1 MSGNQRQLQ
10 HNLNINMYSL
20 EELLGL
26 FDLTYDLDL
35 EGVKRAKKK
44 VLMLHPDKSRL
55 SSDYFIFYKRA
66 FEVIVQFYEEKTRQ
80 NRTVPTE
87 EVKYSPMNTSQQ
99 KSKQVNDVINNMKK
113 SEFQNKFNEMFEQNM
128 KTAPDPKRNEWFKKE
143 DPIFDINEKVST
155 QNMGQV
161 FDTIKQR
168 SMGMVQYKGVQSLNS
183 GSGTNIYDDED
194 DNSYVVCDPF
204 SKLKYD
210 DLRKVHKD
218 QTVLAVSE
226 KDFQKVPQ
234 YSSVD
239 HFMRERGNQNL
250 TPLEKT
256 QAEKMMEMQQKEHD
270 KMIMKKQYNANLK
283 TMEYEEKNKQVLSNF
298 LRIT

>member
-1 MSGNQRQLQ
+1 
-10 HNLNINMYSL
+10 
-20 EELLGL
+20 
-26 FDLTYDLDL
+26 
-35 EGVKRAKKK
+35 
-44 VLMLHPDKSRL
+44 MLHPDKSRL

-66 FEVIVQFYEEKTRQ
+66 FEVIVHFYEEKTRQ

-87 EVKYSPMNTSQQ
+87 EIKYSPMNTSQQ
-99 KSKQVNDVINNMKK
+99 KSKQVNEVINNMKK

-161 FDTIKQR
+161 FDNIKQR

-256 QAEKMMEMQQKEHD
+256 QAEKMMEMQQKEHE

-283 TMEYEEKNKQVLSNF
+283 TIEYEEKNKQVLSNF

>member
-1 MSGNQRQLQ
+1 
-10 HNLNINMYSL
+10 MYSL

-26 FDLTYDLDL
+26 FDLTYDLDM

-80 NRTVPTE
+80 NRAVPTE

-99 KSKQVNDVINNMKK
+99 KSKQVNEVIKNMKK

-168 SMGMVQYKGVQSLNS
+168 NMGMVQYKGVQSLNS

-256 QAEKMMEMQQKEHD
+256 QAEKMMEMQQKEHE

>member
-1 MSGNQRQLQ
+1 MSGNQRQSQ

-26 FDLTYDLDL
+26 FDLTYELDM

-80 NRTVPTE
+80 NRAVPKE

-99 KSKQVNDVINNMKK
+99 KSKQVNEVIKNMKK

-168 SMGMVQYKGVQSLNS
+168 NMGMVQYKGVQSLNS

-256 QAEKMMEMQQKEHD
+256 QAEKMMEMQQKEHE

>member
-1 MSGNQRQLQ
+1 MLNQQKQTQ

-26 FDLTYDLDL
+26 FDLTYDLDV

-80 NRTVPTE
+80 NRVVPTE

-99 KSKQVNDVINNMKK
+99 KSKQVNEVINNMKK

-256 QAEKMMEMQQKEHD
+256 RAEKMMELQQKEHE

>member
-1 MSGNQRQLQ
+1 
-10 HNLNINMYSL
+10 
-20 EELLGL
+20 
-26 FDLTYDLDL
+26 
-35 EGVKRAKKK
+35 
-44 VLMLHPDKSRL
+44 MLHPDKSRL

-87 EVKYSPMNTSQQ
+87 EFKYSPMNTSQQ
-99 KSKQVNDVINNMKK
+99 KSKQVNEVIKNMKK

-256 QAEKMMEMQQKEHD
+256 QAEKMMEMQQKEHE
-270 KMIMKKQYNANLK
+270 KMIMKKQYNASLK

>member
-1 MSGNQRQLQ
+1 MLGNQKQSQ

-26 FDLTYDLDL
+26 FDLTYDLDM

-66 FEVIVQFYEEKTRQ
+66 FEVIFHFYEEKTRQ
-80 NRTVPTE
+80 TRAVPTE

-99 KSKQVNDVINNMKK
+99 KSKQVNEVINNMKK

-256 QAEKMMEMQQKEHD
+256 QAEKMMEIQQKEHD
-270 KMIMKKQYNANLK
+270 KMIMKKQYNASLK

>member
-1 MSGNQRQLQ
+1 MLNQQKQTQ

-26 FDLTYDLDL
+26 FDLTYDLDM

-66 FEVIVQFYEEKTRQ
+66 FEIIVHFYEEKTRQ
-80 NRTVPTE
+80 NRVVPTE

-99 KSKQVNDVINNMKK
+99 KSKQVNEIINNMKK

-128 KTAPDPKRNEWFKKE
+128 KTAPDTKRNEWFKKE

-168 SMGMVQYKGVQSLNS
+168 SMGLVQYKGVQSLNS

-234 YSSVD
+234 YNSVD

>member
-1 MSGNQRQLQ
+1 MSGNQNQSQ

-26 FDLTYDLDL
+26 FDLTYDLDM

-99 KSKQVNDVINNMKK
+99 KSKQVNEVIKNMKK

-168 SMGMVQYKGVQSLNS
+168 SMGLVQYKGVQSLNS

-256 QAEKMMEMQQKEHD
+256 QAEKMMEIQQKEHE
-270 KMIMKKQYNANLK
+270 KMIMKKQYNASLK

>member
-1 MSGNQRQLQ
+1 MLNQQNESQ
-10 HNLNINMYSL
+10 HNLNISMYSL

-26 FDLTYDLDL
+26 FDLTYDLDY

-66 FEVIVQFYEEKTRQ
+66 FEVIVHFYEEKTRQ
-80 NRTVPTE
+80 NRVVPTE
-87 EVKYSPMNTSQQ
+87 EVKYSPMNTSVNQ
-99 KSKQVNDVINNMKK
+99 SKQVNSVINNMKK

-128 KTAPDPKRNEWFKKE
+128 RTAPDPTKNEWFKKE

-155 QNMGQV
+155 QNMGRV
-161 FDTIKQR
+161 FETIKEQG
-168 SMGMVQYKGVQSLNS
+168 MGMVQYRGVQALNS
-183 GSGTNIYDDED
+183 GSGTNIYEDED

-218 QTVLAVSE
+218 QTILAVSE
-226 KDFQKVPQ
+226 KDYQKVPK
-234 YSSVD
+234 YNSVD
-239 HFMRERGNQNL
+239 HFMRERGNQTL
-250 TPLEKT
+250 TPLEKP
-256 QAEKMMEMQQKEHD
+256 QAEQMMQMQQKEYEQ
-270 KMIMKKQYNANLK
+270 MIMQKQYNAKLK

>member
-1 MSGNQRQLQ
+1 MSGNQTQSQ

-26 FDLTYDLDL
+26 FDLTYDLDM

-99 KSKQVNDVINNMKK
+99 KSKQVNEVIKNMKK

-256 QAEKMMEMQQKEHD
+256 QAEKMMEMQQKEHE
-270 KMIMKKQYNANLK
+270 KMIMKKQYNASLK

>member
-1 MSGNQRQLQ
+1 MSGNQTQSQ

-26 FDLTYDLDL
+26 FDLTYDLDM

-80 NRTVPTE
+80 NRAVPTE

-99 KSKQVNDVINNMKK
+99 KSKQVNEVIKNMKK

-168 SMGMVQYKGVQSLNS
+168 NMGMVQYKGVQSLNS

-256 QAEKMMEMQQKEHD
+256 QAEKMMEMQQKEHE

>member
-1 MSGNQRQLQ
+1 MSGNQTQSQ

-26 FDLTYDLDL
+26 FDLTYDLDM

-99 KSKQVNDVINNMKK
+99 KSKQVNEVIKNMKK
-113 SEFQNKFNEMFEQNM
+113 TEFQNKFNEMFEQNM

-256 QAEKMMEMQQKEHD
+256 QAEKMMEMQQKEHE
-270 KMIMKKQYNANLK
+270 KMIMKKQYNASLK

>member
-1 MSGNQRQLQ
+1 MSGNQTQSQ

-26 FDLTYDLDL
+26 FDLTYDLDM

-66 FEVIVQFYEEKTRQ
+66 FEVIVHFYEEKTRQ
-80 NRTVPTE
+80 NRAVPTE

-99 KSKQVNDVINNMKK
+99 KSKQVNEVINNMKK

-128 KTAPDPKRNEWFKKE
+128 RTAPDPKRNEWFKKE

-218 QTVLAVSE
+218 LTVLAVSE

-250 TPLEKT
+250 RPLEKT
-256 QAEKMMEMQQKEHD
+256 QAEKMIEMQQKEHD

-298 LRIT
+298 LRIA

>member
-1 MSGNQRQLQ
+1 MSGNQTQSQ

-26 FDLTYDLDL
+26 FDLTYDLDM

-66 FEVIVQFYEEKTRQ
+66 FEVIVHFYEEKTRQ

-87 EVKYSPMNTSQQ
+87 EIKYSPMNTSQQ

-256 QAEKMMEMQQKEHD
+256 QAEKMMEMQQKEHE

-283 TMEYEEKNKQVLSNF
+283 TIEYEEKNKQVLSNF

>member
-1 MSGNQRQLQ
+1 MLGSQKQIQ

-26 FDLTYDLDL
+26 FDLTYDLDM

-44 VLMLHPDKSRL
+44 VLMLHPDKSKL

-66 FEVIVQFYEEKTRQ
+66 FEVIVHFYEEKTRQ
-80 NRTVPTE
+80 NRAVPTE
-87 EVKYSPMNTSQQ
+87 EIKYSPMNTSQQ
-99 KSKQVNDVINNMKK
+99 KTKQVNEVINNMKK
-113 SEFQNKFNEMFEQNM
+113 SEFQNKFNEMFEKNM

-161 FDTIKQR
+161 FDNIKQR
-168 SMGMVQYKGVQSLNS
+168 SMGMVQYRGVESLNS

-204 SKLKYD
+204 SKLKYE

-226 KDFQKVPQ
+226 KDFNKVPQ

-239 HFMRERGNQNL
+239 HFMRERGKQNL

-256 QAEKMMEMQQKEHD
+256 QAEQMMVMQQKEYE

>member
-66 FEVIVQFYEEKTRQ
+66 FEVIVHFYEEKTRQ
-80 NRTVPTE
+80 NRVVPTE

-99 KSKQVNDVINNMKK
+99 KSKQVNEVINNMKK

-256 QAEKMMEMQQKEHD
+256 QAEKMMEMQQKEHN

>member
-1 MSGNQRQLQ
+1 MSGNQTQSQ

-26 FDLTYDLDL
+26 FDLTYDLDM

-87 EVKYSPMNTSQQ
+87 EFKYSPMNTSQQ
-99 KSKQVNDVINNMKK
+99 KSKQVNEVIKNMKK

-256 QAEKMMEMQQKEHD
+256 QAEKMMEMQQKEHE
-270 KMIMKKQYNANLK
+270 KMIMKKQYNASLK

>member
-1 MSGNQRQLQ
+1 MSGNQTQSQ

-26 FDLTYDLDL
+26 FDLTYELDM

-80 NRTVPTE
+80 NRAVPTE

-99 KSKQVNDVINNMKK
+99 KSKQVNEVIKNMKK

-128 KTAPDPKRNEWFKKE
+128 KTAPDPKRNEWFNKE

-168 SMGMVQYKGVQSLNS
+168 NMGMVQYKGVQSLNS

-256 QAEKMMEMQQKEHD
+256 QAEKMMEMQQKEHE

>member
-1 MSGNQRQLQ
+1 MLNQENQSQ
-10 HNLNINMYSL
+10 HNLNISTYSL

-26 FDLTYDLDL
+26 FDLTYDLDY
-35 EGVKRAKKK
+35 EDVKRAKKK

-66 FEVIVQFYEEKTRQ
+66 FEVIVHFYEEKTRQ
-80 NRTVPTE
+80 NRVVPTE
-87 EVKYSPMNTSQQ
+87 EVKYSPMNTSAHQ
-99 KSKQVNDVINNMKK
+99 SKQVNEVINNMKK
-113 SEFQNKFNEMFEQNM
+113 SEFQNKFNQMFEQNM
-128 KTAPDPKRNEWFKKE
+128 KTAPDNTRNEWFKKE

-168 SMGMVQYKGVQSLNS
+168 SMGLVQYKGVESLHS
-183 GSGTNIYDDED
+183 GGGTNIYDDAD

-226 KDFQKVPQ
+226 KDYQKVPQ

-239 HFMRERGNQNL
+239 HFMRERGRQNL

-256 QAEKMMEMQQKEHD
+256 QAEKMMQMQQKEYEQT
-270 KMIMKKQYNANLK
+270 IMQKQYNANLK
-283 TMEYEEKNKQVLSNF
+283 TMEYAEKNKQVLSNF

>member
-1 MSGNQRQLQ
+1 MSGNQTQSQ

-26 FDLTYDLDL
+26 FDLTYDLDM

-99 KSKQVNDVINNMKK
+99 KSKQVNEVIKNMKK
-113 SEFQNKFNEMFEQNM
+113 TEFQNKFNEMFEQNM

-256 QAEKMMEMQQKEHD
+256 QAEKMIEMQQKEHE
-270 KMIMKKQYNANLK
+270 KMIMKKQYNASLK